1 MTIGVA
7 PQYIKHALEKE
18 QEQTVWELWSNM
30 YPLMGAGLIKEQPYN
45 EFKDQ
50 ILKPQK
56 WYVYSDKTFDEIE
69 AEMLD
74 VVSAYERRE

>member
-1 MTIGVA
+1 
-7 PQYIKHALEKE
+7 
-18 QEQTVWELWSNM
+18 M